1 MNGFDIYENDCEDLV
16 FEQQRND
23 AIKILLKT
31 KKIKAKKLNKKIIN
45 DIDILN
51 VYNEK
56 GIEGIKKMFNN
67 IDCYLYETSFVYNIL
82 FHHYKKEWREIE
94 KIIKRYD

>member
-1 MNGFDIYENDCEDLV
+1 MNGFDIYENDCDDLV
-16 FEQQRND
+16 FKKQRND

-67 IDCYLYETSFVYNIL
+67 IDCYLYETPFVYNIL

-94 KIIKRYD
+94 KTIKRYD